1 MLTAT
6 PWCWPVDFTPSGVN
20 RVNLRRA
27 LAQPRP
33 GEGDVP
39 ANRSRTERWRE
50 SLHQIYE
57 RNGGLEIS
65 LKRKPGA
72 AEGPD
77 LLWRVR
83 LMGIN
88 DQELLVESPAAA
100 GKSIAMVSGA
110 ELVVVMAVGQNRWM
124 FHSKVLESTP
134 GGLRLAMPEHV
145 ERCQRRDFMRIST
158 AAVNPA
164 RVQCWRL
171 LDPASV
177 VAAEIANKG
186 LVLDLENGVHTRP
199 AECDVET
206 MLLPTVGP
214 GFHARLINIGGG
226 GVGLLVDKSEASA
239 LDRCRYVWMKIDLRP
254 EIPAPI
260 GLTARL
266 VHVHTDHEQNV
277 YAGLAFEFSFNAGH
291 RDFVVSQIGRYVGAV
306 QARHA
311 A

>member
-1 MLTAT
+1 M
-6 PWCWPVDFTPSGVN
+6 
-20 RVNLRRA
+20 
-27 LAQPRP
+27 
-33 GEGDVP
+33 P

-65 LKRKPGA
+65 LARAPGA
-72 AEGPD
+72 DSGPD

-83 LMGIN
+83 LLGIT
-88 DQELLVESPAAA
+88 DQELLVEAPAAA
-100 GKSIAMVSGA
+100 GKSVSIAPGSN
-110 ELVVVMAVGQNRWM
+110 LVVVMAVGQNRWM
-124 FHSKVLESTP
+124 FHSKVLGAGQGT
-134 GGLRLAMPEHV
+134 LRLVMPDRV
-145 ERCQRRDFMRIST
+145 ERCQRRDFLRIST

-171 LDPASV
+171 LDPSTV
-177 VAAEIANKG
+177 VAAEVANKG
-186 LVLDLENGVHTRP
+186 QVLDLENGVGVPPLDMNT
-199 AECDVET
+199 ET

-214 GFHARLINIGGG
+214 EFHARLLNIGGG

-239 LDRCRYVWMKIDLRP
+239 LDRCRYLWMKIDLRP

-266 VHVHTDHEQNV
+266 VHVHTDHEHNV
-277 YAGLAFEFSFNAGH
+277 YAGVAFEFSFNASH
-291 RDFVVSQIGRYVGAV
+291 RDFVTSQIGRYVGAI